1 MPSIESQVAG
11 RVVAVH
17 VKPGDA
23 VSSGTAVITVES
35 MKMEIPLEAEADGVV
50 AQVLVAEGDNVAE
63 GQAAVVLR

>member
-1 MPSIESQVAG
+1 LPSIESQVAG

-23 VSSGTAVITVES
+23 VSSGAAVITVES
-35 MKMEIPLEAEADGVV
+35 MKMEIPLEAEVAGVV
-50 AQVLVAEGDNVAE
+50 AEVLVREGDDVAE